1 VSQMKIVNQA
11 FVILVLISV
20 NLAQQIL
27 IARLAKSVISPLK
40 LVILTVPLA
49 LIVTIVSKELAQNV
63 GTVNTATCKTLAL
76 KLKDYVELV
85 RTWL

>member
-1 VSQMKIVNQA
+1 MKIVNQA
-11 FVILVLISV
+11 FAILVLISV

-40 LVILTVPLA
+40 LVISLTVPLA
-49 LIVTIVSKELAQNV
+49 LYVTIVSKELALNV
-63 GTVNTATCKTLAL
+63 GTVNTDSCKTLEL